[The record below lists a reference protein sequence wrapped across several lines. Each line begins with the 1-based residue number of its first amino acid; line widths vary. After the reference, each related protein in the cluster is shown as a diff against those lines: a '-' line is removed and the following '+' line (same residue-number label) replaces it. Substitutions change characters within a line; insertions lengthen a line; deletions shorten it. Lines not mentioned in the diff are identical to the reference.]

1 MDNLPYIEGSSA
13 FLDAFTMSLLPSL
26 PSEANFN
33 SVIITDQ
40 EWAHVCGVDMP
51 VVPEVPDDSLYAYGD
66 EEELNLD
73 DSHKD
78 DWRRSAYM
86 IVQAFRGEGI
96 L

>member
-40 EWAHVCGVDMP
+40 EWAQVCGVDLP
-51 VVPEVPDDSLYAYGD
+51 TSPEFSDENLHAYGD
-66 EEELNLD
+66 EEESVVD
-73 DSHKD
+73 DSYKD